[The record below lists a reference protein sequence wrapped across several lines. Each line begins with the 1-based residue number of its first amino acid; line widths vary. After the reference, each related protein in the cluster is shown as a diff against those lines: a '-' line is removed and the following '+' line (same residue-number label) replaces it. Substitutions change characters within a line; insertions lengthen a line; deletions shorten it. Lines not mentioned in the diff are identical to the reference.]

1 MAKIWSLHI
10 ISIGDRQSGT
20 SVRTND
26 FLERGGGR
34 ERVLMETQMTFWKD
48 K

>member
-20 SVRTND
+20 SARTND
-26 FLERGGGR
+26 LLERGGGR